1 MIGNKLR
8 INKILYEKINDKL
21 KTIPIPTNI
30 AFLIKE
36 DLYRTYPNLDLL
48 EKDSVF
54 YEELKHILELFHVI
68 K

>member
-1 MIGNKLR
+1 M
-8 INKILYEKINDKL
+8 
-21 KTIPIPTNI
+21 PTNI